1 MIERKFKH
9 GRKEIVMKK
18 LFQNWTFKKH
28 FKLVSIIYLTCY
40 AIDMTVTYAV
50 IKKYIDNSGK
60 DKDLTAD

>member
-1 MIERKFKH
+1 
-9 GRKEIVMKK
+9 MKK

-50 IKKYIDNSGK
+50 IKKYIDKSGK